1 MSTRTREI
9 VLAVRRFQAM
19 LVKELKQL
27 GRDRVLLAFILYA
40 FTIDIF
46 LAASGVSL
54 SLNNAATLVQ
64 DHDHSAA
71 SRELTGRFRAP
82 YFRID
87 GQVAHDKDGLA
98 ALDQGKAMVVIS
110 VPEGLQK
117 NLATGRQTP
126 VAMQVDT
133 TNSVLGFLATSD
145 AQTIIARFGLESAL
159 AKLGVAANAG
169 NMSGLPVVNNE
180 IRVWYNPNQDDSW
193 FMGISEM
200 LNIATVFSVL
210 LPAAAMVR
218 EKERGTVEQLVVSPL
233 SPLGILLPKVVS
245 MTGVILCGI
254 ALSLFLVLIPV
265 FGIPV
270 KGSLGLFFGLSA
282 LYVFTTAGLGLFAAT
297 IARNLAQAGMLSILI
312 LAPMLFLSGAWT
324 PPEAM
329 PEWLRGMMYASPLHY
344 YLDVAFGVLLKGQ
357 GASELGI
364 SIAGMSSIGLGV
376 FAAGLLLFRR
386 QFD

>member
-1 MSTRTREI
+1 MTNFVRWL
-9 VLAVRRFQAM
+9 VPAVRRFRAM

-40 FTIDIF
+40 FTVDIF

-64 DHDHSAA
+64 DHDRTAA
-71 SRELTGRFRAP
+71 SRELTGRFRPP

-87 GQVAHDKDGLA
+87 GQVAHDRDGLA
-98 ALDQGKAMVVIS
+98 ALDSGQAMILLS
-110 VPEGLQK
+110 IPPDLQK
-117 NLATGRQTP
+117 NLATGRQSQ

-145 AQTIIARFGLESAL
+145 ARQILARFGLESAL
-159 AKLGVAANAG
+159 ARLGMPAGGAQAA
-169 NMSGLPVVNNE
+169 LPVVNNE

-193 FMGISEM
+193 FMGISQM
-200 LNIATVFSVL
+200 LNITTVFSVL

-254 ALSLFLVLIPV
+254 ALSLFLILIPL

-270 KGSLGLFFGLSA
+270 KGSVGLFFGLSA

-329 PEWLRGMMYASPLHY
+329 PSWLRGLMFASPLHY
-344 YLDVAFGVLLKGQ
+344 YLDIAFGVLLKGQ
-357 GASELGI
+357 GVGELAV
-364 SIAGMSSIGLGV
+364 SIAGMGGIGILV
-376 FAAGLLLFRR
+376 FAAGLVLFRR